1 MHCDDKSTLLD
12 IVKLYRF
19 YTKNR
24 GLNEIL
30 IYAFDNCLNQLNFH
44 HFSSKSIYTITHSC

>member
-12 IVKLYRF
+12 IVKLYSF
-19 YTKNR
+19 YTKNSA
-24 GLNEIL
+24 LNIIL

-44 HFSSKSIYTITHSC
+44 QFSRKSIYTIAHPC